1 MELGAGL
8 GLPSVVAAKRL
19 GVGVVATD
27 GDPGTVELLR
37 QNAARNFDDPAENGA
52 GTKKKRTGGL
62 RVAALVWGGDAAAAA
77 AGGDGGRALRTELGL
92 TRAPDVVLAA
102 DVVYGSDPARWG
114 ELVATLGA
122 LCEGGQTLALLANMQ
137 RRPLTDPLSEA
148 AQLGRLLRARGFAIA
163 RVPPADLHPD
173 ARGSGGQGGAN
184 SCCLLACRLVRPLA
198 PLPAAAGRKEKKKA
212 KKKAKKA
219 KKKEK
224 KEKKEKKKKRERE
237 NDGAGQ
243 AEEKKRRKEDKEKKK
258 AKKKQAG
265 SRPPDVKTKSRE

>member
-27 GDPGTVELLR
+27 GDPGTVALLR

-52 GTKKKRTGGL
+52 GTKKKRTGDL
-62 RVAALVWGGDAAAAA
+62 RVTALVWGGDAAAAA
-77 AGGDGGRALRTELGL
+77 AAGDGGQALRTELGL
-92 TRAPDVVLAA
+92 ARAPDVVLAA

-122 LCEGGQTLALLANMQ
+122 LCEGGRTLALLANMQ

-148 AQLGRLLRARGFAIA
+148 AQLGRLLRARGFAVA

-173 ARGSGGQGGAN
+173 ARGPGGQGGAN
-184 SCCLLACRLVRPLA
+184 SCCLLACRLVRPPA
-198 PLPAAAGRKEKKKA
+198 PLPAVAGRKEKKKA
-212 KKKAKKA
+212 KKE

-224 KEKKEKKKKRERE
+224 KEKRERE

-243 AEEKKRRKEDKEKKK
+243 AEKKKRRKEEKEEAKERK
-258 AKKKQAG
+258 AKKKRDKKREAKREAVAG
-265 SRPPDVKTKSRE
+265 ALPV

>member
-27 GDPGTVELLR
+27 GDPGTVALLR
-37 QNAARNFDDPAENGA
+37 QNAVRNFDDDPAENGA
-52 GTKKKRTGGL
+52 GKKKKRAGGL

-77 AGGDGGRALRTELGL
+77 AAGDGGRALRTELGL
-92 TRAPDVVLAA
+92 ARAPDVVLAA

-122 LCEGGQTLALLANMQ
+122 LCEGGRTLALLANMQ

-148 AQLGRLLRARGFAIA
+148 AQLGGLLRARGFAVA

-173 ARGSGGQGGAN
+173 ARGPGGQGGAN
-184 SCCLLACRLVRPLA
+184 SCCLLACRLVRPPA
-198 PLPAAAGRKEKKKA
+198 PLPAAAGREE

-219 KKKEK
+219 KKK
-224 KEKKEKKKKRERE
+224 KRER
-237 NDGAGQ
+237 DGAGR
-243 AEEKKRRKEDKEKKK
+243 AEKKKRRKEEKEEAKERK
-258 AKKKQAG
+258 AKKKRDKKREAVAG
-265 SRPPDVKTKSRE
+265 ALPV